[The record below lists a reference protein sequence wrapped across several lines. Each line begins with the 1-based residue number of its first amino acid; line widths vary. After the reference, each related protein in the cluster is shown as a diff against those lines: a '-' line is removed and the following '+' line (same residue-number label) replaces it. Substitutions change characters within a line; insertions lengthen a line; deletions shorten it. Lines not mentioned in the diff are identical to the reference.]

1 MTETTRKSPQVF
13 GAGTLLRGNFTP
25 KKAIAPNLSAPV
37 RTNTAERSMTDE
49 FERRARERIGGSIA
63 FVSRITDDRKD
74 PLFWDGDD
82 DGD

>member
-1 MTETTRKSPQVF
+1 
-13 GAGTLLRGNFTP
+13 
-25 KKAIAPNLSAPV
+25 
-37 RTNTAERSMTDE
+37 MTDE

-63 FVSRITDDRKD
+63 FVSRIKDDRKD